1 MPGPTE
7 DASIPTIATLKVRSE
22 FLAVRGGLRASC
34 GSFLIE
40 GRKRAC
46 KESAPAND
54 ASRIGYTV
62 TKKLGKAVDRNR
74 IRRRLKA
81 VVAGHAK
88 AHLEP
93 GFDYVIVARNLALS
107 RPFQELVSDLTRTL
121 DKLHGRQTSKSFKAQ
136 ANLPESNKKN
146 PT

>member
-1 MPGPTE
+1 MPGPAE
-7 DASIPTIATLKVRSE
+7 DASIPAIATLKVRSE

-40 GRKRAC
+40 GRKRAQT
-46 KESAPAND
+46 ERAPAAD
-54 ASRIGYTV
+54 ASRIGFTV

-81 VVAGHAK
+81 AVAAHAK

-107 RPFQELVSDLTRTL
+107 RPFQELVTDLTRTL
-121 DKLHGRQTSKSFKAQ
+121 DKLHGRQTAKAFKAQ
-136 ANLPESNKKN
+136 SK
-146 PT
+146 PTGID

>member
-7 DASIPTIATLKVRSE
+7 DASIPAIVTLKVRSE

-40 GRKRAC
+40 GRKRAVT
-46 KESAPAND
+46 ERAPAEG
-54 ASRIGYTV
+54 ASRIGFTV

-81 VVAGHAK
+81 VVAAHAK
-88 AHLEP
+88 THLEP

-107 RPFQELVSDLTRTL
+107 RPFHELVSDLTRTL
-121 DKLHGRQTSKSFKAQ
+121 DNLHGRQTAKSFKAQ
-136 ANLPESNKKN
+136 PK
-146 PT
+146 PTGIE